1 VCGSLGAGKNRPM
14 RQDQYCQCDE
24 GWTGINCNV
33 CETDQACNAL
43 MPEGEGGVCYQRG
56 DVVKDNYQ
64 MCDVT
69 NVKIVEILDGKK
81 PQVTFN
87 CHKDDATCAFQC

>member
-1 VCGSLGAGKNRPM
+1 
-14 RQDQYCQCDE
+14 
-24 GWTGINCNV
+24 
-33 CETDQACNAL
+33 